1 MSMVPPVDGDT
12 EFERMETTRTYN
24 SAGVHYSV
32 TPHVS
37 PYGKESD

>member
-1 MSMVPPVDGDT
+1 MSMAPPVDGDP
-12 EFERMETTRTYN
+12 EFERMKTTRTYS

-37 PYGKESD
+37 PYGEERD

>member
-1 MSMVPPVDGDT
+1 MSMAPPVDGDP
-12 EFERMETTRTYN
+12 EVERMKTTRTYN

-37 PYGKESD
+37 PYGEERD

>member
-1 MSMVPPVDGDT
+1 MSMAPLVDGGT
-12 EFERMETTRTYN
+12 EFERMGTTRTYN

-37 PYGKESD
+37 PYGEERD